1 MRDLPELVSTLA
13 GLGVQIVTIWQS
25 VAQIKAAYKDQAGT
39 IIANHRTMLFYSG
52 IRDPDTYDLATRL
65 VGDEEIVNRQL
76 TTDLG
81 TGGSSARQAVAE
93 STTTS
98 TLVPGHVLRQQ
109 PSGSALCIHG
119 NLPPIELRAL

>member
-1 MRDLPELVSTLA
+1 MSTLA

-52 IRDPDTYDLATRL
+52 IRDTYDLATRL

-81 TGGSSARQAVAE
+81 TGVGGRKAVAE

-109 PSGSALCIHG
+109 PTGSALCIHG